1 MVSLGASYTMGPN
14 RRGFNIGFGED
25 DFMVRGDTTS
35 CFPSMESEGNAHLQ
49 QEFNEFLESQ
59 VYLQQG
65 SAPPQHHH
73 HHHHPQIGTTT
84 TTTTTTAAITTAAR
98 AGAGGHVVHGGGGG
112 VGTAGE
118 AVVCLE
124 SSYGGLGG
132 YASPMELA
140 QSLLYDDDDD
150 PISIHQAD
158 DHHQKAMNF
167 GGHGGTTTTSPAAV
181 SYGSALAG
189 GLGFTTSPGSQMAAA
204 GGVNSSMPVRRQ
216 VPPRECW
223 LEGGNHQQQ
232 QLSSSSSR
240 GGKRGDN
247 GSLDPPS
254 NLAPRR
260 KIDKRAGQEAA
271 AGRWPKRPTDQAD
284 HIMRERQRRDDM
296 TSKFLV
302 LESLLPGGAKVI
314 NQAACPY
321 FIVDS
326 LMCFL

>member
-73 HHHHPQIGTTT
+73 HPQIGTTT
-84 TTTTTTAAITTAAR
+84 TTTTTITTA
-98 AGAGGHVVHGGGGG
+98 GAGVHVVHGGGG
-112 VGTAGE
+112 VGTPGE
-118 AVVCLE
+118 AVVCLG

-158 DHHQKAMNF
+158 DHHQKTMNF
-167 GGHGGTTTTSPAAV
+167 GHGRTTSPAAV
-181 SYGSALAG
+181 SYGSGLAG
-189 GLGFTTSPGSQMAAA
+189 GLAFTTSPGSQMAAV
-204 GGVNSSMPVRRQ
+204 GGVNSSVPVRRQ

-223 LEGGNHQQQ
+223 LEGNHQQQ
-232 QLSSSSSR
+232 QLSSSSPR

-254 NLAPRR
+254 NLAPRK

-271 AGRWPKRPTDQAD
+271 AGRWPKRATDQAD

-314 NQAACPY
+314 NQAACPCFVIY
-321 FIVDS
+321 F

>member
-14 RRGFNIGFGED
+14 RRGFNIGFGEVD
-25 DFMVRGDTTS
+25 DFMVRGDTTG

-65 SAPPQHHH
+65 AAPPQHH

-84 TTTTTTAAITTAAR
+84 TTTITTAA
-98 AGAGGHVVHGGGGG
+98 AAGGHVVHGGGGG
-112 VGTAGE
+112 GVGTPGE

-158 DHHQKAMNF
+158 DHHHQKAMNF
-167 GGHGGTTTTSPAAV
+167 GGHGRTTTSPAAV
-181 SYGSALAG
+181 SYGSGLAG
-189 GLGFTTSPGSQMAAA
+189 GLGFGTSPGSQMAAA
-204 GGVNSSMPVRRQ
+204 AAGGVNSSVPVRRQ

-223 LEGGNHQQQ
+223 LEGNQQQQQQQ

-254 NLAPRR
+254 TLAPRR
-260 KIDKRAGQEAA
+260 KIDKKAGQEAAA

-302 LESLLPGGAKVI
+302 LESLLPGGAKV
-314 NQAACPY
+314 NLPSC
-321 FIVDS
+321 
-326 LMCFL
+326 LFLIS